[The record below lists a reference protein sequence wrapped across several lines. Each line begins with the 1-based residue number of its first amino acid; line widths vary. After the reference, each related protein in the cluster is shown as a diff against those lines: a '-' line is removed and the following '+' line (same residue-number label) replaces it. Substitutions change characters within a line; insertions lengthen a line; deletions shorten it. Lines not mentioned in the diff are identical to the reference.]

1 MRFEVGQLVRL
12 ANKKARGMGADIGAL
27 AVVTKRSSC
36 GVTKVEWIRGSKAKC
51 QGNGAY
57 ETSLFSL
64 VGEHQL
70 LFNFMYEE
78 V

>member
-12 ANKKARGMGADIGAL
+12 ANTKARYMGADIGAL
-27 AVVTKRSSC
+27 AVVTECSKHRL
-36 GVTKVEWIRGSKAKC
+36 TEVEWIRDS
-51 QGNGAY
+51 GANTQCDGGY
-57 ETSLFSL
+57 ETSLFNL